1 MSAVSTFH
9 LVERAPT
16 VDEYYALRTGVGW
29 GTADREATAHS
40 IQHTLYW
47 VVVLEGEQV
56 IGCGRVIGDGG
67 ICFYVQDIIVL
78 PAYQGLGLG
87 RQIMDKVMAYLKAH
101 LRPGAFA
108 GLMAAKG
115 VAGFYVKY
123 GFIERPTEALGP
135 GMIRFWR

>member
-1 MSAVSTFH
+1 MAAFQ

-16 VDEYYALRTGVGW
+16 VDEYLALRTGVGW

-47 VVVLEGEQV
+47 VVLLEEEQV

-78 PAYQGLGLG
+78 PAYQGQGLG
-87 RQIMDKVMAYLKAH
+87 RQIMDKVMGYLTAH
-101 LRPGAFA
+101 SRPGAFA
-108 GLMAAKG
+108 GLMAAQG
-115 VAGFYVKY
+115 VAGFYRKY